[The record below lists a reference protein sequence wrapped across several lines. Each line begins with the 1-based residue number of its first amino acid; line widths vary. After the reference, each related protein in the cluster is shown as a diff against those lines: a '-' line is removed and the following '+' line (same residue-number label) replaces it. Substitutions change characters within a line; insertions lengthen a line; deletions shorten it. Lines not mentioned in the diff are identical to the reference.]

1 MELSL
6 ELEAEF
12 SNVADRDEAQK
23 FLEKEGPTFADE
35 VAQPYR
41 FMWERLQEV
50 LPPPQLTTAMD
61 SSKLRV
67 LFDVLPY
74 DSEGYDDPQELAERI
89 IGCLVDVGA
98 VRVYAE
104 YAGDISAF
112 FVVTKDGVQAAFNQE
127 NHPEFWTEVAGA
139 LDEDSD
145 DDLAAMI
152 FFYERRRKESAVD

>member
-12 SNVADRDEAQK
+12 STDADRDEAQK

-35 VAQPYR
+35 VPQPYL
-41 FMWERLQEV
+41 FMWKRLQEE
-50 LPPPQLTTAMD
+50 LPPPQLTTAKD

-74 DSEGYDDPQELAERI
+74 DTEGYDDPQELAERI
-89 IGCLVDVGA
+89 IECLLDVGA
-98 VRVYAE
+98 ARVYAE
-104 YAGDISAF
+104 YASDISAF
-112 FVVTKDGVQAAFNQE
+112 FVVTKDGVQDAFNEE
-127 NHPEFWTEVAGA
+127 NHPEFWAEVADT

-145 DDLAAMI
+145 DDLGAMI
-152 FFYERRRKESAVD
+152 VCYERRRKEPAVD